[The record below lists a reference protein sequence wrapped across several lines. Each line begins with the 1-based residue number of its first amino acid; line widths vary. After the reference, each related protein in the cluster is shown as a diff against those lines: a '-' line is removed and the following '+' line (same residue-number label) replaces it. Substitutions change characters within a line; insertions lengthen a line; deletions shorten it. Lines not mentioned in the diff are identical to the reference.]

1 MNRQSKYYQLY
12 PKTGRRNPILP
23 MESARKEG
31 APSKGKT
38 GVAESRRAAVRVY
51 GHHTAHSPATAASAM
66 SDKARY
72 PVLAGWIAGSL
83 EIVATYPIEY
93 VKTQLQLQA
102 RITG

>member
-1 MNRQSKYYQLY
+1 
-12 PKTGRRNPILP
+12 
-23 MESARKEG
+23 
-31 APSKGKT
+31 
-38 GVAESRRAAVRVY
+38 
-51 GHHTAHSPATAASAM
+51 M

-102 RITG
+102 TPHQFLDRLQPRQQPTKATTPHTPKLPAVPVVRRHRHSQQTESEEGAGQI

>member
-1 MNRQSKYYQLY
+1 
-12 PKTGRRNPILP
+12 
-23 MESARKEG
+23 
-31 APSKGKT
+31 
-38 GVAESRRAAVRVY
+38 
-51 GHHTAHSPATAASAM
+51 M

-102 RITG
+102 RIAG